1 MKVFVIVFCVVA
13 GCACLELQRAEDGE
27 KNLKPNNNAM
37 KAASLTAD
45 GTINEDQYALS
56 KDATAPD
63 QPADTSPSEIK
74 PRSAAK
80 TTSDVKRSGQSVY
93 VGRQVINILS
103 VFKHSHPNISALRY
117 SMKGRR
123 RFPGTSA
130 AIRDKDK
137 DFAIHRKRS
146 SRAKR
151 SEVRWVGLKNN
162 MTVEEHKRYVKCLD
176 QVFVN
181 AMYKD
186 ERYPDIK
193 RLALESLKKEVALV
207 DSLAKSGTVSTDV
220 LNEYKAAK
228 TAERKYMHQRLNSY
242 SAYEE
247 REFPGERKRRIYS
260 YEMLNRVPQ
269 KCEDYELR
277 AKYGA
282 FLDKP
287 SPARDRYKAMKAK
300 EDDTVKS
307 YFDSQGSQDIYEG
320 QTENEFEGLPPVDN
334 NAEPDFECP
343 KKKRESGS
351 VAPKMRAQFFV
362 ILICVVIGVLISGL
376 QGLEIDEDDPNA
388 NNNNARKDKRI
399 ILLLERSGSQE
410 LRF

>member
-1 MKVFVIVFCVVA
+1 MMLFVIFLCLVA
-13 GCACLELQRAEDGE
+13 GCACLELQRADDCE
-27 KNLKPNNNAM
+27 KNLKSNNYAM
-37 KAASLTAD
+37 EAVFLAAN
-45 GTINEDQYALS
+45 GTINEDRHALS

-63 QPADTSPSEIK
+63 QPAVTSPSEIK
-74 PRSAAK
+74 ASDKPRSAV
-80 TTSDVKRSGQSVY
+80 TTTTMTSDVKRSGQTVY
-93 VGRQVINILS
+93 VGRRVIETRS
-103 VFKHSHPNISALRY
+103 VFKQSLPNISALRY

-130 AIRDKDK
+130 AIRDTDK
-137 DFAIHRKRS
+137 DFAIHRKGS
-146 SRAKR
+146 SREKR
-151 SEVRWVGLKNN
+151 QVGLVPRKLYSLCFLD
-162 MTVEEHKRYVKCLD
+162 VFVKALYKEHKH
-176 QVFVN
+176 F
-181 AMYKD
+181 
-186 ERYPDIK
+186 PDIK
-193 RLALESLKKEVALV
+193 QIALESLKKEVALV

-228 TAERKYMHQRLNSY
+228 TAERKYMHQGLNSY
-242 SAYEE
+242 SAFEE
-247 REFPGERKRRIYS
+247 REFPGDRKRKTYD
-260 YEMLNRVPQ
+260 YEVLNRIPQ
-269 KCEDYELR
+269 RCEDYELR

-300 EDDTVKS
+300 EDATFQS

-351 VAPKMRAQFFV
+351 VAPKMRAQIFV
-362 ILICVVIGVLISGL
+362 ILICVVIVILISGL
-376 QGLEIDEDDPNA
+376 QGLENDEDD
-388 NNNNARKDKRI
+388 NNARKDKRI

-410 LRF
+410 LRFDSI

>member
-63 QPADTSPSEIK
+63 QPAVTSPSEIK

-80 TTSDVKRSGQSVY
+80 TTIMTSDVKRSGQSVY
-93 VGRQVINILS
+93 VGRRVIDIWS
-103 VFKHSHPNISALRY
+103 VFKHSHSNISALRY

-151 SEVRWVGLKNN
+151 SEGRWVKNN

-228 TAERKYMHQRLNSY
+228 TAERKFLHHALNTHSMKQFDVIRTHDIGTYEFLSHDPQRY
-242 SAYEE
+242 DE
-247 REFPGERKRRIYS
+247 
-260 YEMLNRVPQ
+260 
-269 KCEDYELR
+269 YELH
-277 AKYGA
+277 KTYGA

-287 SPARDRYKAMKAK
+287 SPARDRYIAMKDK
-300 EDDTVKS
+300 EWATAQS
-307 YFDSQGSQDIYEG
+307 YFDAPEGPDIYEG

-334 NAEPDFECP
+334 DAKPDFECP
-343 KKKRESGS
+343 RKKRESGS
-351 VAPKMRAQFFV
+351 VSPKVNAQVFL
-362 ILICVVIGVLISGL
+362 ILICVVIGILIPGL
-376 QGLEIDEDDPNA
+376 QVLEIDEEDPNA
-388 NNNNARKDKRI
+388 NKNTMTVKRFVPGADRNRVCVRAP
-399 ILLLERSGSQE
+399 E
-410 LRF
+410 